1 LVDVMR
7 QSLGAGPCEYIL
19 DLEGLNKTRSTGAAG
34 TGKPVASATC
44 SEHGALVY
52 YYLGDRSDYPRRG
65 ETLALTDDAL
75 VSVEKIKDFLDAAH
89 ARIQEYLAWSD
100 EIVKLA
106 QDAKA
111 HDPRTAGLADRVL
124 PIARGMRELWDT
136 MRQEDKPCA
145 HPLEWRMALDHC
157 KDLIREESPNFV
169 ERICEFDPQMRGAG
183 EEVDGGMQAC
193 RLIVKRIRQE
203 AALAGADDPATAKLA
218 AVLRQRCR
226 DILRN
231 KHYKEGDSV
240 RLGGE
245 R

>member
-1 LVDVMR
+1 
-7 QSLGAGPCEYIL
+7 
-19 DLEGLNKTRSTGAAG
+19 
-34 TGKPVASATC
+34 
-44 SEHGALVY
+44 
-52 YYLGDRSDYPRRG
+52 
-65 ETLALTDDAL
+65 
-75 VSVEKIKDFLDAAH
+75 
-89 ARIQEYLAWSD
+89 
-100 EIVKLA
+100 
-106 QDAKA
+106 
-111 HDPRTAGLADRVL
+111 
-124 PIARGMRELWDT
+124 
-136 MRQEDKPCA
+136 
-145 HPLEWRMALDHC
+145 MALDHC